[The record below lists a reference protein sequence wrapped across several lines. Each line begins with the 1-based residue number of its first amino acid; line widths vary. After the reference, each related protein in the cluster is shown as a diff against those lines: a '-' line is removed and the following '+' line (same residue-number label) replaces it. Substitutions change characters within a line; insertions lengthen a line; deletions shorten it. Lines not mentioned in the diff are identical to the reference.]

1 MDSDN
6 NNIMEYEYVTKR
18 NGEKEKVY
26 FDKINARIEK
36 LCEGLKINPTRVT
49 RDITKEMYNG
59 IHTWELDELG
69 AQIAAS
75 LCTEHPDY
83 NTLASRIII
92 SNHHKNTSP
101 SFSETMSILY
111 NNTDV
116 HGKQVPLISR
126 ELFEVSQKH
135 SVKLNDTIKIR
146 FSSQSFLQ
154 NQVRSMVG
162 CLKYLATSKWSIDDF
177 KEAFKSKKRSNCA
190 PPAPPCGLYLY
201 NIKY

>member
-1 MDSDN
+1 MLQ
-6 NNIMEYEYVTKR
+6 KR

-83 NTLASRIII
+83 NTLP
-92 SNHHKNTSP
+92 SN
-101 SFSETMSILY
+101 Y
-111 NNTDV
+111 
-116 HGKQVPLISR
+116 
-126 ELFEVSQKH
+126 
-135 SVKLNDTIKIR
+135 
-146 FSSQSFLQ
+146 
-154 NQVRSMVG
+154 
-162 CLKYLATSKWSIDDF
+162 Y
-177 KEAFKSKKRSNCA
+177 
-190 PPAPPCGLYLY
+190 
-201 NIKY
+201 